1 MNALYLDHA
10 ATTPCRRE
18 VWEAMHPYEC
28 IEFGNSNSLHS
39 FGRRA
44 RQAATEARE
53 RIATCLGASE
63 SEIVPTGSGTESNNL
78 AIRGT
83 VLANRS
89 LGRHIVATKI
99 EHPST
104 LRLCSFLQTEGF
116 ETTYLEVDEH
126 GHVKPE
132 QVAGAVRDD
141 TVLVSIG
148 HANNEIGTIQPI
160 EEIARAVKQIR
171 PEVLV
176 HSDAVQTVG
185 YLPIDL
191 SHSAVDLLSFAA
203 YKFCGPKGV
212 GGLYVRKGTRVQPL
226 LVGSSDE
233 RRLHPGTESVPL
245 VVGMAVAL
253 ELASAERQSE
263 SAFWIPIRDHVIQG
277 LLSSIEE
284 SRLNGHPTER
294 LATNVNVS
302 FAGIS
307 GEDLVLMLDRVG
319 ICASTGS
326 ACTTGKV
333 DPSHVLLALGMSR
346 KLALGGLRLTFGH
359 ACRDLGPGRLVT
371 QIGELVD
378 ELRSTSYRPRHREV
392 EPVLIG

>member
-18 VWEAMHPYEC
+18 AWDAMFLNDRMD
-28 IEFGNSNSLHS
+28 FGNPNSLHS

-44 RQAATEARE
+44 RQASTEARE
-53 RIATCLGASE
+53 RIAACLGASG

-78 AIRGT
+78 AIRGA

-89 LGRHIVATKI
+89 LGRHIVTTKV

-104 LRLCSFLQTEGF
+104 LRLCSLLQKEGF
-116 ETTYLEVDEH
+116 EVTYLDVDEY
-126 GHVKPE
+126 GRVTPE
-132 QVAGAVRDD
+132 QVAGAVRGD

-160 EEIARAVKQIR
+160 EEIAHAVKRVR

-176 HSDAVQTVG
+176 HSDAVQTMG

-191 SHSAVDLLSFAA
+191 GRCPVDLLTFAA
-203 YKFCGPKGV
+203 YKFYGPKGV
-212 GGLYVRKGTRVQPL
+212 GGLYVRKGIRVQPL
-226 LVGSSDE
+226 MVGGDE
-233 RRLHPGTESVPL
+233 RRLHPGTESVPQ

-253 ELASAERQSE
+253 ELAYAERESE
-263 SAFWIPIRDHVIQG
+263 SAYWTPIRDRVIQG

-319 ICASTGS
+319 ICTSTGS

-346 KLALGGLRLTFGH
+346 QYALGGLRLTFGH
-359 ACRDLGPGRLVT
+359 ACHDLDPGQLVS
-371 QIGELVD
+371 QIGELVE
-378 ELRSTSYRPRHREV
+378 ELRSTSYRPRRRALEPTVV
-392 EPVLIG
+392 E